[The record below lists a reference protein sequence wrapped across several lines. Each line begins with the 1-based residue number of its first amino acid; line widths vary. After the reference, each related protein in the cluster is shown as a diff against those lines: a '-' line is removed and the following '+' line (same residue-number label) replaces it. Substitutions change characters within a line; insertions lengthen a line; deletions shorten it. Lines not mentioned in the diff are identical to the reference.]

1 MLTVSKVPRI
11 HSSKT
16 PVRIHF
22 IKEWLDH
29 RGVSQVELAEALDTH
44 AGTVSK
50 WCKTGVMPT
59 NENLVAIAAFLHVE
73 PNDLFHDP
81 ADDWIARLF
90 KERTS
95 EEKDR
100 IAATIEIAF
109 PPKKASNH

>member
-1 MLTVSKVPRI
+1 MSEVPRI
-11 HSSKT
+11 HASKT
-16 PVRIHF
+16 PPRIHY
-22 IKEWLDH
+22 IKEWIEH
-29 RGVSQVELAEALDTH
+29 RRVSRVDVAGAAGVSPS
-44 AGTVSK
+44 TVTK
-50 WCKTGVMPT
+50 WCNKQAMPT
-59 NENLVAIAAFLHVE
+59 NDNLVAIAAFLEIE

-100 IAATIEIAF
+100 IAATIEVAF